1 MTNEEQVAFRPT
13 KAFAQSAEQAADAGT
28 GFEPPEIV
36 KYSEAD
42 RFRLAVHEVGHALV
56 ALAVGYAYSAT
67 IEIKRIFD
75 PSAWYLGGSTDFDVV
90 EEDNLPTEA
99 SLLNRIAVGY
109 GGMAAEAV
117 VFEARSVGSGGVVG
131 SDIEHVTAIARRMI
145 GSYGFGKTPLYL
157 GAVDSLGHEPL
168 PERLEKEVM
177 KILDGQYSR
186 ALDIL
191 AGEHKRIVS
200 LATDAASHQSVRIA
214 LPNG

>member
-1 MTNEEQVAFRPT
+1 MTNEDQVAFRPT

-28 GFEPPEIV
+28 GFDPPEIV
-36 KYSEAD
+36 KYSAED
-42 RFRLAVHEVGHALV
+42 LFRLAVHEVGHALV
-56 ALAVGYAYSAT
+56 ALAVGYASSAT

-90 EEDNLPTEA
+90 EDNLPTEA

-117 VFEARSVGSGGVVG
+117 VFEARSVGSGGVLG

-157 GAVDSLGHEPL
+157 GAVDSLGHTPL
-168 PERLEKEVM
+168 PERLEKEAM
-177 KILDGQYSR
+177 KILNGQYSR
-186 ALDIL
+186 ALNIL

>member
-1 MTNEEQVAFRPT
+1 
-13 KAFAQSAEQAADAGT
+13 
-28 GFEPPEIV
+28 
-36 KYSEAD
+36 
-42 RFRLAVHEVGHALV
+42 LV

-75 PSAWYLGGSTDFDVV
+75 PSAWYLGGSTEFDVV
-90 EEDNLPTEA
+90 EDNLPTEA

-117 VFEARSVGSGGVVG
+117 VFDARSVGSGGVLG

-157 GAVDSLGHEPL
+157 GAVDSLGHKPL
-168 PERLEKEVM
+168 PERLEKEAM
-177 KILDGQYSR
+177 KILNGQYSR

-200 LATDAASHQSVRIA
+200 LATDAASHKSVRIA
-214 LPNG
+214 LPNV

>member
-1 MTNEEQVAFRPT
+1 MTNEDQVALRPT

-28 GFEPPEIV
+28 GVDLPEIV
-36 KYSEAD
+36 KYSAAD
-42 RFRLAVHEVGHALV
+42 VFRLAVHEVGHALV
-56 ALAVGYAYSAT
+56 ALAVGYASSAT

-90 EEDNLPTEA
+90 EDNLPTEA

-117 VFEARSVGSGGVVG
+117 VFEARSVGSGGVLG

-157 GAVDSLGHEPL
+157 GAVDSLGHKPL
-168 PERLEKEVM
+168 PERLEKESM